1 MAVVARL
8 SYRTQTVLRI
18 ARRLAII
25 AVTLLLVSVLV
36 FVATQGM
43 PGDVARA
50 VLGRDATPEQ
60 LLRVRLELGLDRPLA
75 VQYADWLVRLLSGD
89 PGLSIVARMPVLELI
104 GPKIRNS
111 AELVLVSMAVTLPSS
126 LVLGLIT
133 AWRRDGWLD
142 RALMA
147 VSIGVNALPEF
158 VLGMLLV
165 AIFATNLLRILPA
178 VSVIPPGDSPFDHP
192 AALVLPALTL
202 IVLGT
207 MYLYRLVRASL
218 IDALSCDYVEMAVL
232 KGLPTS
238 RIMWRHALPNAVVP
252 MIQATAVVL
261 AYMVGGAV
269 VVEYVYA
276 FPGLGSALTEAVGQR
291 DLPVVQFIVIV
302 IAATYFLANALADL
316 LADIYT

>member
-1 MAVVARL
+1 LAVVARL